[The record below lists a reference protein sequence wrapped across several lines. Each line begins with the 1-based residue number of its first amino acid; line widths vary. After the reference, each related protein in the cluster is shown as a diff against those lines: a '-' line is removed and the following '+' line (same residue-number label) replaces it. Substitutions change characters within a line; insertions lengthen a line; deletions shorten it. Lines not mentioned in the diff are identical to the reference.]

1 MLEPRSSASAATPLS
16 QKIQVWALQKAR
28 VRGSEN
34 DAHFLCARTLPGRA
48 TLLLGLPAD
57 LQPPGALR
65 EHGHLHP
72 RSAEGGMEV
81 VARGV
86 SFNCQMEVGR
96 GGAGGKQRAEE
107 PTNTPLRLTMT
118 IEASSGRSGHD
129 QPTTCSGRAGRGG
142 EGAAM
147 RQGAAN

>member
-1 MLEPRSSASAATPLS
+1 
-16 QKIQVWALQKAR
+16 
-28 VRGSEN
+28 
-34 DAHFLCARTLPGRA
+34 
-48 TLLLGLPAD
+48 
-57 LQPPGALR
+57 
-65 EHGHLHP
+65 
-72 RSAEGGMEV
+72 MEV

-107 PTNTPLRLTMT
+107 PTNTPRRLTMT